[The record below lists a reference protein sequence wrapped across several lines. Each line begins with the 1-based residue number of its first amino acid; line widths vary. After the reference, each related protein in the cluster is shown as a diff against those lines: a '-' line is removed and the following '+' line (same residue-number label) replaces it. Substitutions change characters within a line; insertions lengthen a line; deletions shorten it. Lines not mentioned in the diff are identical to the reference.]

1 VWRRQP
7 DLRHVRND
15 LHRRRGLNRSH
26 SRSNNNNN
34 GLRKLNR
41 SRNVRLKAD
50 RRLHLEAERAK
61 ARNHKTVTTD
71 YTD

>member
-1 VWRRQP
+1 MWRRQL

-15 LHRRRGLNRSH
+15 LHQRRGLNRSH
-26 SRSNNNNN
+26 SRSNNNA
-34 GLRKLNR
+34 LRKLNR